1 MKENIK
7 RLNLNGKEIIL
18 LGTAH
23 VSQDSIDEANT
34 LIEEEKPDRV
44 GIELDDGRYENLKNP
59 ENWRNIDISKVLKEK
74 RGWVLLANLAL
85 GSFQK
90 RMGAGVGVK
99 PGDEL
104 KAAADKAESLNIPI
118 ELIDRPIQ
126 TTLRRAWAKNSFWGK
141 CKLLSVLVSAIFDKE
156 EISSEEVE
164 NLKNSSEMDQMMG
177 ELADYLPGV
186 KTVLIDERDQYLASK
201 IWQSFDHGG
210 NKILAVVGAGHLP
223 GIVRHLNSFAAGESA
238 PSTEEISI
246 VPPPGKLSK
255 ILAWAIPVAIL
266 SLIVAGFFKGGAQT
280 SAEMLLNWWL
290 VNGVLAAIG
299 AVLALAHPLTIFIS
313 FMGACVTAINPFIGI
328 GIVAGLVQAWVSKP
342 KVNDMENLMNDAASL
357 KGFYRN
363 RILKVLLVFFLV
375 SIGGSIGTFAAIP
388 SLISVF

>member
-23 VSQDSIDEANT
+23 VSQDSIDEANA

-266 SLIVAGFFKGGAQT
+266 LLIVAGFFKGGAQT

>member
-23 VSQDSIDEANT
+23 VSQDSIDEANA

-238 PSTEEISI
+238 PSIEEISI

>member
-23 VSQDSIDEANT
+23 VSQDSIDEANA

-201 IWQSFDHGG
+201 IWQSFEHGG

-238 PSTEEISI
+238 PSIEEISI

>member
-238 PSTEEISI
+238 PSIEEISI

>member
-23 VSQDSIDEANT
+23 VSQDSIDEANA

-104 KAAADKAESLNIPI
+104 KAAADKAKSLNIPI

-201 IWQSFDHGG
+201 IWQSFEHGG

>member
-23 VSQDSIDEANT
+23 VSQDSIDEANA
-34 LIEEEKPDRV
+34 LIEEERPDRV

-177 ELADYLPGV
+177 ELADYLPDV

-238 PSTEEISI
+238 PSIEEISI